1 MRTPEGPTSDAT
13 GESAGPHRA
22 DTRPASSTLSQR
34 WRLWSAAAVALILAL
49 GWLVPLSLGGGGELW
64 GREGAL
70 PMARDSLLSHL
81 WVWGLMAGV
90 WSFSNRLPAIG
101 AVGLRGLVA
110 LGLLGYLADIA
121 VGAAFQA
128 RFFLRD
134 ALAFGGDPMIWL
146 RFLTAGLSARPGF
159 VGGALLFL
167 GCGLTSLPAVV
178 LSRPRKSG
186 PWAGPICA
194 LAIAVGLG
202 SLAHSGRWRT
212 RVGSVWELAL
222 TDTSSR
228 PYSPAYRHKVAG
240 RAALL
245 SASLNAVRHS
255 PAPRHPDIFLLIIE
269 SWSAYQS
276 AHFGGEDWTPRLDA
290 LAARGWAFTNF
301 HANGILTEDGIISL
315 VAGEEPIMP
324 AGGVR
329 RGWLEC
335 FAGFM
340 GADRALPKL
349 LAPAGYRACWL
360 TTGPIR
366 FSCKHQ
372 FLDLAG
378 FDLLSDGSD
387 PFYGRGENGAPWPI
401 GAFGPPDRALY
412 LRALD
417 LLDAIDRGRERTGA
431 LHPWLLVLET
441 TSSHLPLHNPDGP
454 PHDEASVMAY
464 VDREAAAFVEGLRG
478 RGFFRD
484 GGLLIV
490 TADHRSMGPVTD
502 RERRRFGPTATWHI
516 PLFFLAE
523 WLPSGVK
530 DGRLAAQTDLAPTLE
545 WLTTGHTPVAG
556 RRSVL
561 LDPGSPPARFFAG
574 RMQDARHLIH
584 ATDTR
589 TGACGTIRL
598 AGDRSSA
605 DRGLGDALAYITWER
620 MAREPRTVVIPDVR
634 TPLRHARMITSE
646 SQDAI
651 LPGSARP

>member
-1 MRTPEGPTSDAT
+1 M
-13 GESAGPHRA
+13 
-22 DTRPASSTLSQR
+22 
-34 WRLWSAAAVALILAL
+34 ALTLAL
-49 GWLVPLSLGGGGELW
+49 GWLVPLNLGGGGDFW
-64 GREGAL
+64 GRETAL
-70 PMARDSLLSHL
+70 AMARDSLLSHL

-90 WSFSNRLPAIG
+90 WSFSGRIPAIG
-101 AVGLRGLVA
+101 AVGMRGLVA
-110 LGLLGYLADIA
+110 IGLLGYLADIA
-121 VGAAFQA
+121 VGTAFQV

-134 ALAFGGDPMIWL
+134 AIAFGGDPVTWL
-146 RFLTAGLSARPGF
+146 HFLTAGLAARPAF
-159 VGGALLFL
+159 VGGAILLL
-167 GCGLTSLPAVV
+167 VWGLAGLPAVV
-178 LSRPRKSG
+178 FRGPRRSG
-186 PWAGPICA
+186 RWAGPICG
-194 LAIAVGLG
+194 LAVAVGLG
-202 SLAHSGRWRT
+202 SLPHSGRWRT

-228 PYSPAYRHKVAG
+228 PYSPAFRHQVARQG
-240 RAALL
+240 APMA
-245 SASLNAVRHS
+245 ASLNSVRQN
-255 PAPRHPDIFLLIIE
+255 PAPRRPDIILLIIE

-276 AHFGGEDWTPRLDA
+276 ARFGGEDWTPRLDG

-301 HANGILTEDGIISL
+301 HANGILTEDGIISMI
-315 VAGEEPIMP
+315 AGEEPIMP

-340 GADRALPKL
+340 GADRALPRL
-349 LAPAGYRACWL
+349 LAPAGYRSCWL

-387 PFYGRGENGAPWPI
+387 PFYGRGEDGVPWPI

-431 LHPWLLVLET
+431 TRPWLLVLET

-454 PHDEASVMAY
+454 PHDEAPVMAY
-464 VDREAAAFVEGLRG
+464 ADREAAAFVGGLRG

-502 RERRRFGPTATWHI
+502 RERRRLGPSAGWRI
-516 PLFFLAE
+516 PMFFLAD
-523 WLPSGVK
+523 WLPSGIK

-545 WLTTGHTPVAG
+545 WLTTGRTPVAG
-556 RRSVL
+556 RRCVL
-561 LDPGSPPARFFAG
+561 LDPGSPPARFFAA

-584 ATDTR
+584 ATDTLN
-589 TGACGTIRL
+589 GASGTIRL
-598 AGDRSSA
+598 AGDRSSS
-605 DRGLGDALAYITWER
+605 DGGLEEALLWITWER
-620 MAREPRTVVIPDVR
+620 MAREPRTTVIPDVR
-634 TPLRHARMITSE
+634 APLRHARMITPE
-646 SQDAI
+646 SLDAI
-651 LPGSARP
+651 PSGSASP